1 MNNETI
7 KKIVIEI
14 DDVYRIELDN
24 YRNHTLYQ
32 RYEVKNGENKGK
44 YNERVLGYFS
54 NIRNAL
60 QEITTQELLGDS
72 QGKVYNFKEFV
83 EAYDNVIERLDVML
97 DKHGERIKAEYTKKR
112 KG

>member
-1 MNNETI
+1 MSNETI
-7 KKIVIEI
+7 KKVVIEI
-14 DDVYRIELDN
+14 DDVYRIELDTM
-24 YRNHTLYQ
+24 RNHTLYQ
-32 RYEVKNGENKGK
+32 KYEVKSGENQGK
-44 YNERVLGYFS
+44 YNERVLGYYT

-83 EAYDNVIERLDVML
+83 EAYDKVIERLDNML
-97 DKHGERIKAEYTKKR
+97 DKHSERIKVEYTKKR

>member
-1 MNNETI
+1 MSNETI
-7 KKIVIEI
+7 KKVVIKI

-32 RYEVKNGENKGK
+32 RYEVKNGKNKGK
-44 YNERVLGYFS
+44 YNEKVLGYFTS
-54 NIRNAL
+54 IRHAL
-60 QEITTQELLGDS
+60 QEITKQELLGDS

-83 EAYDNVIERLDVML
+83 EAYDKVVERLDDML
-97 DKHGERIKAEYTKKR
+97 DKHSERIKVEYTKKR